1 MTSQDNH
8 KLDRLKRKVCYPIF
22 SHVADVMWGYTNDS
36 VYRSCVPSK
45 VNTKVWIQSWTWTPA
60 YDDHIRDLTLQTL
73 RAYDFNK

>member
-8 KLDRLKRKVCYPIF
+8 KMDRLKRKVCYPIF
-22 SHVADVMWGYTNDS
+22 NHVADVMWSYTNDS

-45 VNTKVWIQSWTWTPA
+45 VNTKVWADTWQWTPA

>member
-8 KLDRLKRKVCYPIF
+8 KIDRLKRKVCDSIF
-22 SHVADVMWGYTNDS
+22 SHVADVMWSYTNDS
-36 VYRSCVPSK
+36 VYKSCVPSK
-45 VNTKVWIQSWTWTPA
+45 VNTKIWIQAWIWTRA